1 MSLYCT
7 CDTLA
12 RILILSLYA
21 QGQVQN
27 NEHIKKLE
35 AELASY
41 KTKLN
46 REKEAMDTV
55 IKLRLEKEDLK
66 AELESARDN
75 ILYKAQT
82 VWLPRA
88 QESFRDL
95 SSLAGDHLTN
105 GTYSCALCLV
115 ADSQNGARLSHKMV
129 SITSQ
134 LDVLHV

>member
-1 MSLYCT
+1 
-7 CDTLA
+7 
-12 RILILSLYA
+12 
-21 QGQVQN
+21 
-27 NEHIKKLE
+27 
-35 AELASY
+35 
-41 KTKLN
+41 
-46 REKEAMDTV
+46 MDTV

-105 GTYSCALCLV
+105 GTYSCALCSV
-115 ADSQNGARLSHKMV
+115 ADAQKGARLSHKKV
-129 SITSQ
+129 SIKSYRRLACLRHHMCDHTSEPEREGQ
-134 LDVLHV
+134 DSLVRNLATTHEIS